1 MINKMRAERREQ
13 VEKIERLKRRKN
25 AIILAHN
32 YQRPEVQDIAE
43 FVGDSLEL
51 ARKAVATTAEII
63 IFCGVD
69 FMAETAAVLNPEK
82 KVVLPDKGAVCPMA
96 QQLPPAVL
104 AAAKREHPDAAVVL
118 YVNTL
123 AESKALA
130 DCICTSANAQ
140 EIVRAVA
147 KAKDASTI
155 LFGPDRNL
163 AYHAQKA
170 TAAKIIPVPEY
181 GLCPSHHQIVLQDLE
196 RAKAEHPRAKVVV
209 HPECIPEVQ
218 DRTDFIAS
226 TSGMVK
232 ICRQQQ
238 AGEEVEGSAVAG
250 DEFLIGT
257 EVGLLH
263 RLEKEAPGKRFYPL
277 SATAVCPQMKMHTLE
292 KIEAAL
298 ESEEP
303 VVVVERGVAEKARRA
318 IERMF
323 EILG

>member
-1 MINKMRAERREQ
+1 MAMREER
-13 VEKIERLKRRKN
+13 IEALKRKKN

-32 YQRPEVQDIAE
+32 YERAEVQDIAE

-51 ARKAVATTAEII
+51 ARKAMDTTADLI

-69 FMAETAAVLNPEK
+69 FMAETAAILNPHK
-82 KVVLPDKGAVCPMA
+82 KVIIPDVCAICPMA
-96 QQLPPAVL
+96 QQLPQEVL
-104 AAAKREHPDAAVVL
+104 RTAKSEHPDAEVVL

-140 EIVRAVA
+140 EIVRAM
-147 KAKDASTI
+147 DAPTI

-163 AYHAQKA
+163 AYHAQKG
-170 TAAKIIPVPEY
+170 TSKTIIPVPEH
-181 GLCPSHHQIVLQDLE
+181 GNCPTHHQITLEDLMK
-196 RAKAEHPRAKVVV
+196 AKEAHPTAKIMV

-218 DRTDFIAS
+218 DRADHIAS

-232 ICRQQQ
+232 ICK
-238 AGEEVEGSAVAG
+238 EVEDG
-250 DEFLIGT
+250 EFLIGT

-263 RLEKEAPGKRFYPL
+263 RLEKEAPEKKFYPL
-277 SATAVCPQMKMHTLE
+277 STTAVCPQMKMITLE

-298 ESEEP
+298 EQEKPE
-303 VVVVERGVAEKARRA
+303 VVIPPETVEKARKP
-318 IERMF
+318 IERM
-323 EILG
+323 LALSH